1 MPAHTTNSLME
12 AAVFECS
19 LVLTSFNVLQKSKE
33 NKSVATKK
41 KSEDSKEQLL
51 QVIRRHSAVSSVKEM
66 SSKEQQQRIAEYD
79 ERMRGMM
86 SDNSRDLLVNVQEQL
101 LGLFSKLKVSFGRYN
116 LLSIITDNNERN

>member
-1 MPAHTTNSLME
+1 ME

-19 LVLTSFNVLQKSKE
+19 LVLMSFHVLQKSKE

-79 ERMRGMM
+79 ERIRGMM
-86 SDNSRDLLVNVQEQL
+86 SDSSRDLLVNVQEQL